1 MYMYRG
7 GQLVTNFTRC
17 LCGGIKTKNTSE
29 RLIPEWYRNTSQRLI
44 PEWYRNTSERLIP
57 EWYRNTSE
65 RLIPETHWSSSFQSG
80 IETHRSS
87 SFRSGME
94 THRSSSFRSGMET
107 HRSGSCHTL
116 QSRLLSEECRDCEMI
131 EACACTPLPL
141 PRPNHT
147 HTVPGSLPWIS
158 TLALYIA
165 SHAHCTR
172 LTALDKHTGPIYS
185 LSCTLYQAHCPG

>member
-1 MYMYRG
+1 MA
-7 GQLVTNFTRC
+7 NFTRC
-17 LCGGIKTKNTSE
+17 LCGGIKKK
-29 RLIPEWYRNTSQRLI
+29 
-44 PEWYRNTSERLIP
+44 
-57 EWYRNTSE
+57 
-65 RLIPETHWSSSFQSG
+65 THRSGSFRSG
-80 IETHRSS
+80 IETHRSG
-87 SFRSGME
+87 SFRSGIETHRGGSFRSGIE
-94 THRSSSFRSGMET
+94 THRSGSFRSGMET
-107 HRSGSCHTL
+107 HRSGSFHTL
-116 QSRLLSEECRDCEMI
+116 QSRLLSKECRDCEMI
-131 EACACTPLPL
+131 EACACTPLSL